1 MKGDILFQNIFTLFL
16 IAIILECSISAFF
29 SISLMENFRE
39 STVGKSVR
47 EIVILLLA
55 FFICWKVKKLTLF
68 GGTGITIGA
77 DLKIHDLFDSLIA
90 ALVVSRIAFFIRDLA
105 NKIKENS

>member
-16 IAIILECSISAFF
+16 ISLILEFSISAFF

-47 EIVILLLA
+47 EVIIILLA

-68 GGTGITIGA
+68 GGTGITIGTN
-77 DLKIHDLFDSLIA
+77 LKVHELFDSLIA
-90 ALVVSRIAFFIRDLA
+90 ALVISRIAFFIRDLA
-105 NKIKENS
+105 NKIKESS